1 MGREREI
8 YNDFQR
14 DYPVLSRQPVWEAFE
29 LLLNSCQGGGK
40 VLVCGNGGS
49 ASDSEHIVGELMK
62 GFLLKRELPEEE
74 KQKFKEME
82 GGDVLS
88 CRLQRGIPAI
98 SLNSYTS
105 LMTAVGNDTSFDMI
119 FAQQVY
125 AYGQPGD
132 VLIAM
137 TTSGNSVNIVEGA
150 KTAKVKGM
158 KVIGITGEKE
168 SKLSAYCDI
177 CFRMPS
183 VETYR
188 VQEYTLPL
196 YHVLCAMLEE
206 AVFGSQ

>member
-1 MGREREI
+1 MGRECAVYEKFRE
-8 YNDFQR
+8 
-14 DYPVLSRQPVWEAFE
+14 DYPVLRDQPVWAAFE
-29 LLLNSCQGGGK
+29 LLLQSCRSGGK
-40 VLVCGNGGS
+40 ILVCGNGGS

-62 GFLLKRELPEEE
+62 GFLLKRELPDEE
-74 KQKFKEME
+74 KEKFRNLE
-82 GGDVLS
+82 GGETLS
-88 CRLQRGIPAI
+88 GRLQQGIPAI

-125 AYGQPGD
+125 AYGQQGD
-132 VLIAM
+132 VLIAI
-137 TTSGNSVNIVEGA
+137 TTSGNSANIVEGA

-158 KVIGITGEKE
+158 KVLGITGEKE
-168 SKLSAYCDI
+168 SVLSKYCDI

-196 YHVLCAMLEE
+196 YHTLCAMLEE
-206 AVFGSQ
+206 AVFG